1 MIVLLSL
8 LMTLLGG
15 VEIVS
20 PYGAKD
26 LSLGQGGRSFI
37 TGYDSIMINPAG
49 TALLDEGEGQF
60 GFGLDFGTYTSL
72 SVGYV
77 DDSGFHMILSS
88 KDIDS
93 ARSVESMAL
102 YAGFSNQLSDWWVM
116 GFNFGYNFLKVQ
128 NGWDINFGIDFGP
141 GLPTAQKTGLIG
153 SVTIRNP
160 FENGGQGEISAGLGY
175 SYRSLFNVTVDNII
189 VFRNKF
195 DSNYPLAPQKQ
206 DDIVFAVE
214 TLPTEDQDFAMNV
227 SARFND
233 VARANHVQAGIGAG
247 YVGETFRFDFGI
259 YFMDFQTSFFKNTQF
274 GFSLISGV

>member
-8 LMTLLGG
+8 LMTLLSG
-15 VEIVS
+15 VETVT

-26 LSLGQGGRSFI
+26 LSLGLGGRSFI
-37 TGYDSIMINPAG
+37 SGYDAIRINPAG

-60 GFGLDFGTYTSL
+60 GLGLDFGPYTSL

-77 DDSGFHMILSS
+77 DDSGFHMMLAS

-93 ARSVESMAL
+93 SFSVESMEL
-102 YAGFSNQLSDWWVM
+102 YAGFSSQLSDWWVM
-116 GFNFGYNFLKVQ
+116 GFNFGYNFLSSH
-128 NGWDINFGIDFGP
+128 NGWDVNFGIDFGP

-160 FENGGQGEISAGLGY
+160 FENGGEGEISAGLGY

-189 VFRNKF
+189 VFRNKV
-195 DSNYPLAPQKQ
+195 DNTTLLAPQKQ

-214 TLPTEDQDFAMNV
+214 TLPTEDQDIAMTV
-227 SARFND
+227 SARIND
-233 VARANHVQAGIGAG
+233 VARANHVQAGVGVG
-247 YVGETFRFDFGI
+247 YVGESFRFDFGL
-259 YFMDFQTSFFKNTQF
+259 YFRDFQTSFFKNTQF